1 MDSELIIE
9 DPEVFASGQ
18 TVITM
23 SDVIRAAH
31 FRGELQPDWERV
43 WASAE
48 DDENAAELAPAE
60 LQARSE
66 EYRIDHD
73 LISAEETERWLSERS
88 LTTEDF
94 HDFLVRR
101 WRHEITADGPAQSQL
116 IDYAF
121 ASPELR
127 ESLRVDLLFSGA
139 FDALATRLAWRFAA
153 READEESAIEE
164 AVRVERDAF
173 FERAGVTAGTLPVWL
188 NGLGTNDAWLDEM
201 LELEAVFRRGVTRQ
215 LTSSARER
223 MARSLR
229 ISLTRFELELIEL
242 DCRDAARE
250 ALECVSL
257 DGESMED
264 VAGDAGFPF
273 WRLTVL
279 HDELPEDLRQMLL
292 CALPGE
298 ILPPVESDGGF
309 RLYRLLGKTECDL
322 ADDGMRRRI
331 DAEIVEHHFADL
343 TTRFVRWIL
352 PSGHVL

>member
-9 DPEVFASGQ
+9 DPDVFASGQ
-18 TVITM
+18 TIITM
-23 SDVIRAAH
+23 SAVIRAAH
-31 FRGELQPDWERV
+31 FRSELQSDWERV
-43 WASAE
+43 LAFAQ
-48 DDENAAELAPAE
+48 DDATELDPAE

-66 EYRIDHD
+66 EYRIEHD
-73 LISAEETERWLSERS
+73 LISAEETERWLTERS
-88 LTTEDF
+88 LTKEDF

-101 WRHEITADGPAQSQL
+101 SRHESVADGPAQSQA

-121 ASPELR
+121 ASPKLR
-127 ESLRVDLLFSGA
+127 ELLRGDLLFSGA

-153 READEESAIEE
+153 READDESAMAE

-173 FERAGVTAGTLPVWL
+173 LERAGVTAATLPAWL
-188 NGLGTNDAWLDEM
+188 NGLGTNAAWLDEM

-229 ISLTRFELELIEL
+229 ISLTRFELELIEV
-242 DCRDAARE
+242 DCRNAARE
-250 ALECVSL
+250 AFDCVSL
-257 DGESMED
+257 DGEPMEN
-264 VAGDAGFPF
+264 VAGGAGFPF

-279 HDELPEDLRQMLL
+279 HDELPEELRRMLL

-298 ILPPVESDGGF
+298 ILPPLESDGGF

-322 ADDGMRRRI
+322 ADNGMRRRI
-331 DAEIVEHHFADL
+331 DAEIVERHFTDL

-352 PSGHVL
+352 PPVHVL

>member
-1 MDSELIIE
+1 VE
-9 DPEVFASGQ
+9 DREVFASGQ
-18 TVITM
+18 TIVSIG
-23 SDVIRAAH
+23 DVIRAAY
-31 FRGELQPDWERV
+31 FRGELQPHWERV

-48 DDENAAELAPAE
+48 DDENAAELDQAE

-101 WRHEITADGPAQSQL
+101 WRQEITADSPHQNQA
-116 IDYAF
+116 IDFAF

-127 ESLRVDLLFSGA
+127 ELLRVDLLFSDA
-139 FDALATRLAWRFAA
+139 FDVLATQLAWRFAA
-153 READEESAIEE
+153 READVEVANEEEI
-164 AVRVERDAF
+164 RVERDAF
-173 FERAGVTAGTLPVWL
+173 FERAGVTAATLPVWF

-229 ISLTRFELELIEL
+229 VSLTRFELELIEL
-242 DCRDAARE
+242 HCRDAARE

-279 HDELPEDLRQMLL
+279 HDELPEELRRTLL

-298 ILPPVESDGGF
+298 ILPPLESDGRF

-322 ADDGMRRRI
+322 TDDAMRRRI
-331 DAEIVEHHFADL
+331 DSEIIERHFADL

-352 PSGHVL
+352 PAGHVP